1 MIATLIIDDHAMFR
15 SGLRKVLQ
23 DEPDIRVVGESG
35 DWADGLA
42 QMALGHVD
50 LVLLDINL
58 PGRSGLDLLALIGKR
73 FPAVRTMM
81 LSMYAEPQYA
91 VRALNGGARG
101 YITKDMEADD
111 LVDAIR
117 KVMRGRRVV
126 APSISEA
133 LLQASDPGTAAASAA
148 HLALSPR
155 ESQILMELVA
165 GRSLTS
171 MAEAMGINVKTVSTY
186 RRRLLEKLQL
196 GSNAQLVQ
204 YAVHHGLID

>member
-1 MIATLIIDDHAMFR
+1 M
-15 SGLRKVLQ
+15 
-23 DEPDIRVVGESG
+23 
-35 DWADGLA
+35 A
-42 QMALGHVD
+42 QGHVD
-50 LVLLDINL
+50 VVLLDINL

-73 FPAVRTMM
+73 FPAIRTMM

-133 LLQASDPGTAAASAA
+133 LLQASDPAAAGSAA

-155 ESQILMELVA
+155 ENQILMQLVA
-165 GRSLTS
+165 GHSLTS